1 MMRGLLS
8 AILSA
13 ALFMVSAAAAALD
26 SADVLPE
33 HINSPAIKIGVIS
46 GLGQR
51 YGSDGSL
58 MSLEDANS
66 ITFDAKKLVA
76 IEPRA
81 QQLVGVLNQFPK
93 AYGDALT
100 LGTLHIDVMPQVNYI
115 APVHAFGITSK
126 WTVAVGVP
134 VIHYQ
139 SKVALTQSGSNIDTL
154 KSQLGLSPELV
165 SAFNELSGSLV
176 DSAQKELAIRGY
188 KPLVSRDAT
197 FLGDVQLVSLY
208 QVFNNKRTAL
218 LSKTVFNLPTGP
230 KGDPDDLTDLK
241 TFGATSIDEVGVL
254 THMVTSKFR
263 VSGIAT
269 LRYNLS
275 DRIEKRVP
283 TKPDDALPD
292 ASTKEMVGRKTGD
305 MIQLGVSTM
314 YWFLNRWSAGAGLD
328 LMTKAA
334 DTYSGSHEARYDL
347 LSTDT
352 NATSATMRLGVTY
365 DTINAYL
372 AKQAFMPGMITY
384 TYSDVIRG
392 LNVARQTTH
401 ELWFTMFF

>member
-1 MMRGLLS
+1 MRARFT
-8 AILSA
+8 AIVCA
-13 ALFMVSAAAAALD
+13 ALWMVSVTSAALD

-33 HINSPAIKIGVIS
+33 HINSPAVKIGVIS

-66 ITFDAKKLVA
+66 VTFDAQKLVS

-81 QQLVGVLNQFPK
+81 QQLIGVLNQFPK

-100 LGTLHIDVMPQVNYI
+100 LGTLHIDVTPQVNYI
-115 APVHAFGITSK
+115 APVHAYGLTSK

-139 SKVALTQSGSNIDTL
+139 SKVALSQSGSNVDVL
-154 KSQLGLSPELV
+154 KNKLGLSPELV

-176 DSAQKELAIRGY
+176 DSAQKELAVRGY
-188 KPLVSRDAT
+188 KPLVNHDTT

-208 QVFNNKRTAL
+208 QIFNNKKTAL
-218 LSKTVFNLPTGP
+218 LSRTVFNLPTGP
-230 KGDPDDLTDLK
+230 KGDPDDLTDLN

-254 THMVTSKFR
+254 THMINSKFR

-269 LRYNLS
+269 LRYNVP
-275 DRIEKRVP
+275 DRLEKRVP
-283 TKPDDALPD
+283 TNSDDALPD

-305 MIQLGVSTM
+305 MVQLGVSTM

-334 DTYSGSHEARYDL
+334 DTFSGDRGTRYDL
-347 LSTDT
+347 LSSGT